1 MCILF
6 LANVSM
12 NFKCLYVLFAIIA
25 KNIWNFINTLFFLYP
40 YYPLKKFLLDFMNE

>member
-25 KNIWNFINTLFFLYP
+25 KRISGTLLILFIFLYP
-40 YYPLKKFLLDFMNE
+40 YYPLKSFY